1 LAVKFLGWI
10 VSTEAS
16 MMSYGRQ
23 LKFLGCQS
31 FVLTFDRDEGL
42 SSLALRR
49 GIVPPAIW
57 SEGPSLPSSPPSPLP
72 LSSDSLERE
81 LLQPMHLH
89 GVWGSILIQSLLL
102 VECWDRGAS
111 PPLLRMRV
119 GPISAALPWSGLDT
133 HHVPP
138 SIKSSIAEKKPKE
151 FAFDQDFVCG
161 HTPDPPFF
169 REHKGARRQR
179 SMPSSVYYRYQAR
192 GQILMGVRVWRLY
205 PTATGVDESEVNLSL
220 WNVGS
225 ARWSRHGSSTF
236 CDT

>member
-1 LAVKFLGWI
+1 MAVKFLGWI

-16 MMSYGRQ
+16 MISYGRQ

-31 FVLTFDRDEGL
+31 FVLTFDRDEGS

-57 SEGPSLPSSPPSPLP
+57 SEGPSLTTPSSPPSPLP

-81 LLQPMHLH
+81 LSQPMHLH
-89 GVWGSILIQSLLL
+89 GVWGSILIHSQSLLL

-151 FAFDQDFVCG
+151 FAFDQDRVRDG
-161 HTPDPPFF
+161 LPKTLVLK
-169 REHKGARRQR
+169 RGKWARKGLG
-179 SMPSSVYYRYQAR
+179 M
-192 GQILMGVRVWRLY
+192 L
-205 PTATGVDESEVNLSL
+205 
-220 WNVGS
+220 
-225 ARWSRHGSSTF
+225 
-236 CDT
+236 